1 LNCQPAIGIVDGMD
15 AAGWILVVLGFAA
28 GAVTGAMA
36 LAVPLV
42 GVGADVHDLATQ
54 LLLATG
60 AVVGASVGARVNGAS
75 ARTLAVER
83 AADRD

>member
-1 LNCQPAIGIVDGMD
+1 MD

-36 LAVPLV
+36 LAAPLV
-42 GVGADVHDLATQ
+42 GVGADVHDLASQ
-54 LLLATG
+54 LLLAAG
-60 AVVGASVGARVNGAS
+60 AVVGAALGARVNAAS

-83 AADRD
+83 AADPN